1 MSPAAPVSPSA
12 SLASALLLAVPNPCY
27 EDHGDPRVDPR
38 WAHALGA
45 RVWRGPHRVDPL
57 FDTAWLYHGVVV
69 TAAGR
74 RVSAVIGPHAARLA
88 KALAPSGRRRASA
101 SASSRRRRRRTARQQ
116 QRIATTAKATA
127 TRRARGLTVY
137 TSWAAFLAA
146 ATKAPPSPPSP
157 PPPHACPATRRTGAP
172 PPLSPPPSFHT
183 QADYA
188 RAVPAFPDAADRT
201 ALDRLLCDHCIPH
214 ASPSASPVLRR
225 LADRRA
231 VKRAWEVVRVRRAC
245 RLTTDALEATRAVI
259 PTFPDLAAFR
269 SHLLAE
275 LAKRLPREV
284 TAEALHAEA
293 DGTTERGWLAYAPIV
308 TVGGPCPG
316 VGIEKVHPKGFVNH
330 VFGPTRD
337 DVILVDVGVRI
348 DGYCADIT
356 RTFPAGTA
364 FSPTHQR
371 LYDLVHAMYTRGASM
386 LKPGVSYAGIGAAV
400 RATMVEGLHAL
411 GYKEYGAGPRGWGD
425 YMPHGLGHMVGLQ
438 VHDAPELHEGD
449 YDTLQEGYVLTV
461 EPGVYVDDMCVRI
474 ENTIRVTATGHEVL
488 SGGCGW

>member
-1 MSPAAPVSPSA
+1 MSVRGIRVPMSSPYGLF
-12 SLASALLLAVPNPCY
+12 LALPNPRF
-27 EDHGDPRVDPR
+27 EDHGDPRVDPQ
-38 WAHALGA
+38 WAYALGQ
-45 RVWRGPHRVDPL
+45 RVWNSGRVVDPL
-57 FDTAWLYHGVVV
+57 FDQPWLHHGLVVRIDRGGARTTAVAVV
-69 TAAGR
+69 
-74 RVSAVIGPHAARLA
+74 GPHADRLA
-88 KALAPSGRRRASA
+88 AALHNQRPGGPHGR
-101 SASSRRRRRRTARQQ
+101 SSRRTPS
-116 QRIATTAKATA
+116 
-127 TRRARGLTVY
+127 
-137 TSWAAFLAA
+137 TSG
-146 ATKAPPSPPSP
+146 
-157 PPPHACPATRRTGAP
+157 RTG
-172 PPLSPPPSFHT
+172 T
-183 QADYA
+183 VK
-188 RAVPAFPDAADRT
+188 R
-201 ALDRLLCDHCIPH
+201 
-214 ASPSASPVLRR
+214 RR
-225 LADRRA
+225 LAVYTTWQALGAALETRRCPYSPLSTDTSYANATLPTPVRAVVDYVLRTRCHSVDTCSPVVHPLFQRIVARRA
-231 VKRAWEVVRVRRAC
+231 VKRAWEVKRIRRAC
-245 RLTTDALEATRAVI
+245 QVTTDALEATRAAI

-364 FSPTHQR
+364 FSPTHQD
-371 LYDLVHAMYTRGASM
+371 LYDLVKAMYTQGASM
-386 LKPGVSYAGIGAAV
+386 LKPGVSYAAIGAAV
-400 RATMVEGLHAL
+400 RATMVDGLQKM
-411 GYKEYGAGPRGWGD
+411 GYKEYGAGPGGWSE

-449 YDTLQEGYVLTV
+449 YDTLRAGYVLTV

-474 ENTIRVTATGHEVL
+474 ENTILVTATGHEVL
-488 SGGCGW
+488 SRGCEW

>member
-1 MSPAAPVSPSA
+1 MPPPAAA
-12 SLASALLLAVPNPCY
+12 ALLLAVPNPRY

-45 RVWRGPHRVDPL
+45 PAKVDL
-57 FDTAWLYHGVVV
+57 MFDTAWLYHGVVV
-69 TAAGR
+69 TTAGR

-88 KALAPSGRRRASA
+88 HALRVASRPRASRRQHRRRAS
-101 SASSRRRRRRTARQQ
+101 TAR
-116 QRIATTAKATA
+116 KTA
-127 TRRARGLTVY
+127 TVRARSGPTVY
-137 TSWAAFLAA
+137 ASWTAFLAA
-146 ATKAPPSPPSP
+146 ATKAAKASP
-157 PPPHACPATRRTGAP
+157 PPPSHACPAAARPTGAP
-172 PPLSPPPSFHT
+172 RRPSFHT
-183 QADYA
+183 HADYA
-188 RAVPAFPDAADRT
+188 RAVAAFPDAADRT
-201 ALDRLLCDHCIPH
+201 FVDRLLRDHCIPH

-231 VKRAWEVVRVRRAC
+231 VKRAWEVARVRRAC

-259 PTFPDLAAFR
+259 PTFPDLASFR

-356 RTFPAGTA
+356 RTFPAGIA

-386 LKPGVSYAGIGAAV
+386 LKPGVSYAAIGAAV
-400 RATMVEGLHAL
+400 RATMVEGLQAL
-411 GYKEYGAGPRGWGD
+411 GYKEYGAGPRGWSE

-449 YDTLQEGYVLTV
+449 YDTLRAGYVLTV

>member
-1 MSPAAPVSPSA
+1 M
-12 SLASALLLAVPNPCY
+12 
-27 EDHGDPRVDPR
+27 G
-38 WAHALGA
+38 GA
-45 RVWRGPHRVDPL
+45 
-57 FDTAWLYHGVVV
+57 
-69 TAAGR
+69 
-74 RVSAVIGPHAARLA
+74 
-88 KALAPSGRRRASA
+88 
-101 SASSRRRRRRTARQQ
+101 
-116 QRIATTAKATA
+116 
-127 TRRARGLTVY
+127 
-137 TSWAAFLAA
+137 
-146 ATKAPPSPPSP
+146 
-157 PPPHACPATRRTGAP
+157 
-172 PPLSPPPSFHT
+172 
-183 QADYA
+183 
-188 RAVPAFPDAADRT
+188 
-201 ALDRLLCDHCIPH
+201 
-214 ASPSASPVLRR
+214 
-225 LADRRA
+225 
-231 VKRAWEVVRVRRAC
+231 RVRRAC
-245 RLTTDALEATRAVI
+245 RLTTDALEATRGVI

-371 LYDLVHAMYTRGASM
+371 LYDLVHAMYTQGASM
-386 LKPGVSYAGIGAAV
+386 LKPGVSYASIGAAV
-400 RATMVEGLHAL
+400 HATMVDGLKAL
-411 GYKEYGAGPRGWGD
+411 GYKEYGAGPGGWGD

-438 VHDAPELHEGD
+438 VHDAPQLHKGD
-449 YDTLQEGYVLTV
+449 YDTLQAGYVLTV

-474 ENTIRVTATGHEVL
+474 ENTIRVTTTGHEVL
-488 SGGCGW
+488 SKGCEW